1 MSEKNMRYCLLL
13 DFYGEVLS
21 DNQREMMDLYY
32 NEDFSLSE
40 IADEIGITRQGV
52 RDAVRR
58 AEDMLDSL
66 EDKLGLIARF
76 DRLRA
81 QRDEILEILSDET
94 SPKDTVIKEAKA
106 KTKRGETFC
115 KLREPD
121 NYRHLLM
128 KNVWFSPIILHKS
141 VIGCD
146 DDPSSHPMDTCHEN

>member
-13 DFYGEVLS
+13 DFNGEVLS

-58 AEDMLDSL
+58 AEESLDSL
-66 EDKLGLIARF
+66 EEKLGMIARF

-81 QRDEILEILSDET
+81 QRAEIAVLLSDDSRPRDAVIREALQKLEMLEI
-94 SPKDTVIKEAKA
+94 
-106 KTKRGETFC
+106 
-115 KLREPD
+115 
-121 NYRHLLM
+121 
-128 KNVWFSPIILHKS
+128 
-141 VIGCD
+141 
-146 DDPSSHPMDTCHEN
+146 

>member
-21 DNQREMMDLYY
+21 ENQREMMDLYY

-58 AEDMLDSL
+58 AEESLDSL
-66 EDKLGLIARF
+66 EEKLGMIARF

-81 QRDEILEILSDET
+81 QRAEITALLSDE
-94 SPKDTVIKEAKA
+94 SRPLDTVIREALQ
-106 KTKRGETFC
+106 
-115 KLREPD
+115 KLEM
-121 NYRHLLM
+121 LE
-128 KNVWFSPIILHKS
+128 I
-141 VIGCD
+141 
-146 DDPSSHPMDTCHEN
+146 

>member
-40 IADEIGITRQGV
+40 IADEVGITRQGV

-58 AEDMLDSL
+58 AEDTLDSL
-66 EDKLGLIARF
+66 ENKLGLIARF

-81 QRDEILEILSDET
+81 QRAEIMTILSDGAK
-94 SPKDTVIKEAKA
+94 SKDTVIKEAKI
-106 KTKRGETFC
+106 
-115 KLREPD
+115 KLEQ
-121 NYRHLLM
+121 LE
-128 KNVWFSPIILHKS
+128 I
-141 VIGCD
+141 
-146 DDPSSHPMDTCHEN
+146 

>member
-21 DNQREMMDLYY
+21 ENQREMMDLYY

-58 AEDMLDSL
+58 AEESLDSL
-66 EDKLGLIARF
+66 EEKLGMIARF

-81 QRDEILEILSDET
+81 QRTEITALLSDE
-94 SPKDTVIKEAKA
+94 SRPLDTVIREALQ
-106 KTKRGETFC
+106 
-115 KLREPD
+115 KLEM
-121 NYRHLLM
+121 LE
-128 KNVWFSPIILHKS
+128 I
-141 VIGCD
+141 
-146 DDPSSHPMDTCHEN
+146 

>member
-1 MSEKNMRYCLLL
+1 MRYCLLL

-58 AEDMLDSL
+58 AEESLDSL
-66 EDKLGLIARF
+66 EEKLGMIARF

-81 QRDEILEILSDET
+81 QRAEIAVLLSDDSRPRDAVIREALQKLEMLEI
-94 SPKDTVIKEAKA
+94 
-106 KTKRGETFC
+106 
-115 KLREPD
+115 
-121 NYRHLLM
+121 
-128 KNVWFSPIILHKS
+128 
-141 VIGCD
+141 
-146 DDPSSHPMDTCHEN
+146 

>member
-21 DNQREMMDLYY
+21 ENQREMMDLYY

-58 AEDMLDSL
+58 AEDSLDSL

-76 DRLRA
+76 ERLRV
-81 QRDEILEILSDET
+81 QRAEITAILTDGARSPEQIIAEVKNRLEQLEI
-94 SPKDTVIKEAKA
+94 
-106 KTKRGETFC
+106 
-115 KLREPD
+115 
-121 NYRHLLM
+121 
-128 KNVWFSPIILHKS
+128 
-141 VIGCD
+141 
-146 DDPSSHPMDTCHEN
+146 

>member
-21 DNQREMMDLYY
+21 GNQREMMDLYY

-58 AEDMLDSL
+58 AEESLDTL
-66 EDKLGLIARF
+66 EEKLGLIARF

-81 QRDEILEILSDET
+81 QRAEIAALLSDE
-94 SPKDTVIKEAKA
+94 SRPPETVIREARK
-106 KTKRGETFC
+106 
-115 KLREPD
+115 KLE
-121 NYRHLLM
+121 LLE
-128 KNVWFSPIILHKS
+128 I
-141 VIGCD
+141 
-146 DDPSSHPMDTCHEN
+146 

>member
-1 MSEKNMRYCLLL
+1 MKNQTYRMTMLF
-13 DFYGEVLS
+13 DFYGELLT
-21 DNQREMMDLYY
+21 DRQKEFFDLYY

-106 KTKRGETFC
+106 K
-115 KLREPD
+115 LM
-121 NYRHLLM
+121 LLE
-128 KNVWFSPIILHKS
+128 I
-141 VIGCD
+141 
-146 DDPSSHPMDTCHEN
+146 

>member
-21 DNQREMMDLYY
+21 ENQREMMDLYY

-40 IADEIGITRQGV
+40 IADEVGITRQGV

-58 AEDMLDSL
+58 AEDTLDSL

-81 QRDEILEILSDET
+81 QRAEIIEILSDEA
-94 SPKDTVIKEAKA
+94 SPKDAVIKEAIK
-106 KTKRGETFC
+106 
-115 KLREPD
+115 KLGSLE
-121 NYRHLLM
+121 
-128 KNVWFSPIILHKS
+128 I
-141 VIGCD
+141 
-146 DDPSSHPMDTCHEN
+146 

>member
-52 RDAVRR
+52 RDAIRR
-58 AEDMLDSL
+58 AEDALDSL
-66 EDKLGLIARF
+66 EEKLGLIARF
-76 DRLRA
+76 DRLRT
-81 QRDEILEILSDET
+81 QRDEILGILSDET

-106 KTKRGETFC
+106 KLGSLE
-115 KLREPD
+115 
-121 NYRHLLM
+121 
-128 KNVWFSPIILHKS
+128 I
-141 VIGCD
+141 
-146 DDPSSHPMDTCHEN
+146 

>member
-94 SPKDTVIKEAKA
+94 SPKGTVIKEAKA
-106 KTKRGETFC
+106 K
-115 KLREPD
+115 LM
-121 NYRHLLM
+121 LLE
-128 KNVWFSPIILHKS
+128 I
-141 VIGCD
+141 
-146 DDPSSHPMDTCHEN
+146 